1 MTDAPPPI
9 PPNNSNRILA
19 ILGGVVGVLI
29 LALIIVSVLIVTRGG
44 GPRNAASGSKAS
56 SGDTLHLP
64 GDDPLTLDPAQV
76 FDTTSADYVVELYG
90 GLVTLD
96 KDLKVIPDIAK
107 SLPDVSS
114 DGKTYTFH
122 LRDDV
127 VFTGS
132 GRKVTAQDFKY
143 SLERAADPKT
153 DSPTADTYLGDIVGA
168 KDMIQGKANSISG
181 IKVIDDSTLQITIDA
196 PKPYFL
202 DKMTYTTAFVVDKNQ
217 IESDPKNW
225 TRHPNGTGPFILKEW
240 NIGQNLTL
248 VPNDKYHLGVPQLKE
263 VDYNLAGGSTLTEYE
278 NNEIDVTG
286 VGINDIERMRDQTDP
301 LHKEFHEQPA
311 LSVGYIAFNTQKAP
325 FDDVKVR
332 QAFSQSIDKDQL
344 VNVILKNE
352 ADAATGIL
360 PPGLPGFSK
369 DTKGLPYDP
378 AAAKQ
383 LLQDSKYAGKLPPIQ
398 LTLSGQGATVDP
410 LTEAIIQMWK
420 QNLGVDV
427 TVQQEE
433 TATFFSDAQQGKLQM
448 YTEAWGADY
457 ADPQDFLS
465 VNFLSDSQQNES
477 KYSNPQV
484 DALLHQA
491 DTTLDNS
498 KRMDL
503 YHQAEQMIIND
514 AAWIPLTWDKD
525 EYLVKPYVKGYQA
538 VGLVIPLL
546 RFVTIQK

>member
-1 MTDAPPPI
+1 M
-9 PPNNSNRILA
+9 NSNRILA
-19 ILGGVVGVLI
+19 MLGGIVGVLI
-29 LALIIVSVLIVTRGG
+29 LAIVVVAVLVVSRGG
-44 GPRNAASGSKAS
+44 SGSRNASSGGSKAP
-56 SGDTLHLP
+56 SGQTLRLP
-64 GDDPLTLDPAQV
+64 GGDPLTLDPAQV
-76 FDTTSADYVVELYG
+76 FDTTSADYVVELFG

-127 VFTGS
+127 VFSGS
-132 GRKVTAQDFKY
+132 NRKVTAQDFKY
-143 SLERAADPKT
+143 SMERAADPKT

-168 KDMIQGKANSISG
+168 KDMIRGKANSISG
-181 IKVIDDSTLQITIDA
+181 IKVIDDSTLQIQIDA

-202 DKMTYTTAFVVDKNQ
+202 QKLTYTTAFVVDKQQ

-225 TRHPNGTGPFILKEW
+225 TRHPNGTGPFTLKEW
-240 NIGQNLTL
+240 NIGQNVTL
-248 VPNDKYHLGVPQLKE
+248 VPNSRYHLGVPALKE
-263 VDYNLAGGSTLTEYE
+263 VDYNLAGGSSLTEYE

-286 VGINDIERMRDQTDP
+286 VGINDIERMRDQNDP
-301 LHKEFHEQPA
+301 LHKEFHELPA
-311 LSVGYIAFNTQKAP
+311 LSVGYIAFNTQKPP

-332 QAFSQSIDKDQL
+332 QAFSQAIDKDQL
-344 VNVILKNE
+344 INVILKNE
-352 ADAATGIL
+352 ADKATGIL
-360 PPGLPGFSK
+360 PPNMPGFSK
-369 DTKGLPYDP
+369 DTKGLAYDP

-420 QNLGVDV
+420 TNLGVDV

-433 TATFFSDAQQGKLQM
+433 TATFFTDAQQGKLQM

-457 ADPQDFLS
+457 NDPQDFLS

-484 DALLHQA
+484 DALLRQA
-491 DTTLDNS
+491 DTSLDNT

-514 AAWIPLTWDKD
+514 APWIPLTWDKD
-525 EYLVKPYVKGYQA
+525 EFLVKPYVKGYNPP
-538 VGLVIPLL
+538 GLVIPLL
-546 RFVTIQK
+546 RFVSIEK

>member
-1 MTDAPPPI
+1 M
-9 PPNNSNRILA
+9 NSNRILA
-19 ILGGVVGVLI
+19 ILGGIVAVLI
-29 LALIIVSVLIVTRGG
+29 LAIVIVAVLVVSRGG
-44 GPRNAASGSKAS
+44 SGPRNASSGASKAP
-56 SGDTLHLP
+56 SGQTLRLP

-76 FDTTSADYVVELYG
+76 FDTTSADYVVELFG

-127 VFTGS
+127 VFSGS
-132 GRKVTAQDFKY
+132 NRKVTAQDFKY
-143 SLERAADPKT
+143 SMERAADPKT

-168 KDMIQGKANSISG
+168 KDMIRGKANSISG
-181 IKVIDDSTLQITIDA
+181 IKVVDDSTLQIQIDA

-202 DKMTYTTAFVVDKNQ
+202 QKMTYTTAFVVDKQQ

-240 NIGQNLTL
+240 NIGQNVTL
-248 VPNDKYHLGVPQLKE
+248 VPNQRYHLGVPNLKE
-263 VDYNLAGGSTLTEYE
+263 VDYNLAGGSSLTEYE

-286 VGINDIERMRDQTDP
+286 VGINDIERMRDQNDP

-311 LSVGYIAFNTQKAP
+311 LSVGYIAFNTQKPP

-332 QAFSQSIDKDQL
+332 QAFSQAIDKDQL
-344 VNVILKNE
+344 INVILKNE
-352 ADAATGIL
+352 ADKATGIL
-360 PPGLPGFSK
+360 PPNMPGFSK
-369 DTKGLPYDP
+369 DTKGLTYDP
-378 AAAKQ
+378 TAAKQ

-420 QNLGVDV
+420 TNLGIDV

-433 TATFFSDAQQGKLQM
+433 TATFFTDAQQGKLQM

-457 ADPQDFLS
+457 NDPQDFLS

-477 KYSNPQV
+477 KYSSPQV
-484 DALLHQA
+484 DALLRQA
-491 DTTLDNS
+491 DTTLDNT

-514 AAWIPLTWDKD
+514 APWIPLTWDKD
-525 EYLVKPYVKGYQA
+525 EYLVKPYVKGYVP

-546 RFVTIQK
+546 RFVSIEK